1 MFIRISLMLSLVL
14 SFSFSSADSGN
25 YFSKRMD
32 RLGELQGLIELSK
45 QDIKNLTGLK
55 KKSDSIPLK
64 AKMGKQIDVKHKNY
78 MAYVEEF
85 NLTKKEL
92 LDRFP
97 NKARDIKALLTG
109 AEQSNGELEQ
119 EMELESRLD
128 GLKTQIDKKYESI
141 NRETASEKSAWKK
154 KLKNHEYKKEAEEAI
169 EFIQ

>member
-1 MFIRISLMLSLVL
+1 MFTKISLIIFFIF
-14 SFSFSSADSGN
+14 SFSISSADSGN

-32 RLGELQGLIELSK
+32 RLGELQSLIELSK
-45 QDIKNLTGLK
+45 LDIKNLMGLK
-55 KKSDSIPLK
+55 KKSNSIRLK
-64 AKMGKQIDVKHKNY
+64 AKMGKQIDIKHKNY
-78 MAYVEEF
+78 IAYVEEF

-128 GLKTQIDKKYESI
+128 SLKAQIDKKYESI
-141 NRETASEKSAWKK
+141 NRETASENSVWKK
-154 KLKNHEYKKEAEEAI
+154 KLKELKYKKEAEETI